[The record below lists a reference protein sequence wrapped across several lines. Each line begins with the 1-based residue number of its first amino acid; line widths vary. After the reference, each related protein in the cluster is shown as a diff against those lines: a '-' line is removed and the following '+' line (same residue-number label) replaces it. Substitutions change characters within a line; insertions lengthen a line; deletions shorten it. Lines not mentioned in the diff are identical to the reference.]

1 MMALLC
7 VTAWAETVT
16 LFYSGKETTN
26 MTGNNDAALLGLDP
40 ETWEV
45 IGSKGASN
53 MLPGLNNN
61 GEIRLYGNA
70 DGGNEITVKLLNGST
85 INSIHISF
93 ADVSNYRNV
102 YVKVDG
108 TAVTASNGEYQINS
122 TSFVVGNANTSS
134 TQVRFNWIAIDYT
147 AETAA
152 VATPVI
158 TLDPAN
164 GPYYEGTSVKAKI
177 TCATDGAL
185 IYYARNDG
193 DWTLGNELTVTAT
206 TTIKARAVYL
216 DQESAVASKTVTFVP
231 PVTTVNSIA
240 QFNALPD
247 GTDVIFGIPVNT
259 IKQKDDYL
267 YVQDD
272 SNGML
277 IYGRVGG
284 YVYSHG
290 DVVPATFRGKKTT
303 YKGAPEFIPDA
314 STFIAPNSS
323 VAMTPVE
330 LTPAQVNLDNVFR
343 YAVIRRATIS
353 DNKIVVGDESVAIYN
368 GRFNTTLPTDTEGK
382 FYDIAGVVGY
392 YNGNQFMPMSID
404 ESPAPKYT
412 ITVNPLE
419 HGRVTPNV
427 SEAEAGTMIKL
438 FVTPDYGYELDEL
451 TYAYDPS
458 PNDASFPIE
467 NNQFEMPASNVTI
480 TATFK
485 LKTFNVT
492 VANDITNGT
501 VTIKDGKTKATMGET
516 ITLEVTAAKGYKL
529 QSITATH
536 PTGDGTG
543 QGTIEP
549 KLNNDGFYTF
559 TMPGADVTVNAIFAL
574 KDYTIS
580 LADGIEHGTV
590 TFEPATGHMGQ
601 TINVTTTP
609 DPAYELTSLEY
620 EYTEDN
626 GAPKRMAIENNQF
639 VMPASDVKILAV
651 FSAKVYNI
659 VTMVDPEDAGTIT
672 APQSA
677 AFASEVEV
685 TVAAAAG
692 YQLSRLYYTYDA
704 GGSVPDP
711 IFEIKDG
718 KFVMPGTDIT
728 IVAQLEKKAF
738 TIEVSPNIE
747 HGTVTTDKTSANM
760 GETVT
765 VTVTPDEGYQLKSL
779 FYMEDAGS
787 VSAERH
793 IQGNQFEMPAQNVV
807 LVAEFELATYAINI
821 PEVEHGTVVA
831 DPTEATM
838 GQTVTLT
845 VTPDENYELES
856 IAVTTVDAQ
865 ETEPSGAPRKAAENI
880 ELTKTGDNTYTFT
893 MPASNVNV
901 IATFKEEQVTA
912 IGDIKADNHDGLRYV
927 NPMGQ
932 VSNRPFQGLNIVIDG
947 NKTYKIIK

>member
-1 MMALLC
+1 
-7 VTAWAETVT
+7 
-16 LFYSGKETTN
+16 
-26 MTGNNDAALLGLDP
+26 
-40 ETWEV
+40 
-45 IGSKGASN
+45 

-277 IYGRVGG
+277 IYGPVGG

-290 DVVPATFRGKKTT
+290 DVVHATFRGKKTT
-303 YKGAPEFIPDA
+303 YKGAPELIPDA
-314 STFIAPNSS
+314 STFIAPYSS

-330 LTPAQVNLDNVFR
+330 LTPAQVNLDNVLR

-368 GRFNTTLPTDTEGK
+368 GRFNTTLPTDTE
-382 FYDIAGVVGY
+382 
-392 YNGNQFMPMSID
+392 
-404 ESPAPKYT
+404 
-412 ITVNPLE
+412 
-419 HGRVTPNV
+419 
-427 SEAEAGTMIKL
+427 
-438 FVTPDYGYELDEL
+438 
-451 TYAYDPS
+451 
-458 PNDASFPIE
+458 AS
-467 NNQFEMPASNVTI
+467 
-480 TATFK
+480 
-485 LKTFNVT
+485 
-492 VANDITNGT
+492 
-501 VTIKDGKTKATMGET
+501 MG
-516 ITLEVTAAKGYKL
+516 
-529 QSITATH
+529 
-536 PTGDGTG
+536 P
-543 QGTIEP
+543 
-549 KLNNDGFYTF
+549 
-559 TMPGADVTVNAIFAL
+559 
-574 KDYTIS
+574 
-580 LADGIEHGTV
+580 
-590 TFEPATGHMGQ
+590 
-601 TINVTTTP
+601 
-609 DPAYELTSLEY
+609 
-620 EYTEDN
+620 
-626 GAPKRMAIENNQF
+626 
-639 VMPASDVKILAV
+639 
-651 FSAKVYNI
+651 
-659 VTMVDPEDAGTIT
+659 
-672 APQSA
+672 
-677 AFASEVEV
+677 
-685 TVAAAAG
+685 
-692 YQLSRLYYTYDA
+692 
-704 GGSVPDP
+704 
-711 IFEIKDG
+711 
-718 KFVMPGTDIT
+718 
-728 IVAQLEKKAF
+728 
-738 TIEVSPNIE
+738 
-747 HGTVTTDKTSANM
+747 
-760 GETVT
+760 
-765 VTVTPDEGYQLKSL
+765 
-779 FYMEDAGS
+779 
-787 VSAERH
+787 
-793 IQGNQFEMPAQNVV
+793 
-807 LVAEFELATYAINI
+807 
-821 PEVEHGTVVA
+821 
-831 DPTEATM
+831 
-838 GQTVTLT
+838 TVTLT

-912 IGDIKADNHDGLRYV
+912 IGDIKADSHNGLRYV